1 MHWVMALRPDKCR
14 YNTRHASI
22 IPFSF
27 RFRSTATSPAVAWM
41 QSCSDARWNR
51 KLNGIMDNRHFYVIG
66 KSGFGKS
73 TFLKNEIL
81 QEIETG
87 DRAVIYIDPHGPDA
101 LDLLNAIPSWQIR
114 NVCYIDLADRE
125 YAVGFNPIAEPHL
138 LVTAFKTIWAD
149 SWGPRLEH
157 FLRHGVT
164 VIHEAG
170 LTLREL
176 PALYYDEVKRAKAL
190 VRVTSPETLKF
201 WRHEYLK
208 AYPERER
215 QQAAMPIYN
224 KVGAILASSIAR
236 NLTQLYPRLD
246 LAEAIRE
253 KKIIV
258 VNLAKPAVG
267 DEAATV
273 FGSLFTTSV
282 RNVLMANPAPLSF
295 FADEF
300 HTYGTDV
307 YISMLSELRKFG
319 LRLGLSHQFPAQL
332 DETLFAAILAN
343 ARDIIAFQLS
353 HQDAVRLAPHFNREH
368 QAFNPSALTALLP
381 HTAMWNGQEAPM
393 PPFSHC
399 RSRLKPVLDQSRLR
413 YARRIPPPL
422 ARQGEPHISRNRPLT
437 RFARRRKA

>member
-1 MHWVMALRPDKCR
+1 
-14 YNTRHASI
+14 
-22 IPFSF
+22 
-27 RFRSTATSPAVAWM
+27 
-41 QSCSDARWNR
+41 
-51 KLNGIMDNRHFYVIG
+51 MDNRHFYVIG

-81 QEIETG
+81 RDIENG
-87 DRAVIYIDPHGPDA
+87 DGAVIYIDPHGPDA
-101 LDLLNAIPSWQIR
+101 LDLLNATPSWQLR

-125 YAVGFNPIAEPHL
+125 HAVGFNPIAEPHL

-157 FLRHGVT
+157 FLRHGIT
-164 VIHEAG
+164 VLHEAR
-170 LTLREL
+170 LSLREL
-176 PALYYDEVKRAKAL
+176 PALYYDDVKRAKAL
-190 VRVTSPETLKF
+190 ARVTSPETLKF

-236 NLTQLYPRLD
+236 NLTQQYPKLD
-246 LAEAIRE
+246 LAEAIQE

-258 VNLAKPAVG
+258 VNLAKPVVG

-282 RNVLMANPAPLSF
+282 RNALMASPASLSF

-332 DETLFAAILAN
+332 DDKLFAAILAN
-343 ARDIIAFQLS
+343 VRDVAVFQVS
-353 HQDAVRLAPHFNREH
+353 HQDATLLAPHFNREH
-368 QAFNPSALTALLP
+368 QQFNPSALTTLP
-381 HTAMWNGQEAPM
+381 PYTAMFNGREEQM
-393 PPFSHC
+393 PSFSHN
-399 RSRLKPVLDQSRLR
+399 RARLSAVCDQSRLR

-422 ARQGEPHISRNRPLT
+422 ARQGEPQISRNRPLT
-437 RFARRRKA
+437 RFARRRKP